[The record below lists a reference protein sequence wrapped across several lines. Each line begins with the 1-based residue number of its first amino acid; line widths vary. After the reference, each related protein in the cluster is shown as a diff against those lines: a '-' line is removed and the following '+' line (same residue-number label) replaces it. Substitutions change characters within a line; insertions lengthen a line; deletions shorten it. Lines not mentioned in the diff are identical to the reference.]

1 MQVTVIA
8 TLCQL
13 AAASHPACV
22 EEVITDDATL
32 MQCGGAFAQQ
42 AISKWMSENIHYRT
56 GWRLAKW
63 GCVIGGYHKAT
74 EA

>member
-1 MQVTVIA
+1 MLVTVVA
-8 TLCQL
+8 TFCQL
-13 AAASHPACV
+13 AAPSSCAQ
-22 EEVITDDATL
+22 ELITNEATL

-42 AISKWMSENIHYRT
+42 AISKWMAENVHYRT

-63 GCVIGGYHKAT
+63 GCVIGGYHKAR